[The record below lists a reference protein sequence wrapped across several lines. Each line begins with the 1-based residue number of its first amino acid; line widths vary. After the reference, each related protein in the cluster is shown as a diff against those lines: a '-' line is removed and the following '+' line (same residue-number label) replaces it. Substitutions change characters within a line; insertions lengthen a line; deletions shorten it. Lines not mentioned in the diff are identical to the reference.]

1 MGDFPIAGNTK
12 SVTIGIP
19 VLLGEFRWREG
30 NLAFSGSSPYK
41 VLGSRTET
49 GLLRDP
55 DQFSGTPVLG
65 GEAEH
70 PASEMPLNCKV
81 NMVTDNRLGPA
92 SENRKARVLV
102 TACLSQQMRLVA
114 PAITAGFF
122 PGAPDRTCEKSP
134 LVSNDELLP
143 LRDSDKLQTEDT
155 SDGISLVT

>member
-1 MGDFPIAGNTK
+1 VKEIWLLAVARLTRSWGPEPKRGY
-12 SVTIGIP
+12 SVI
-19 VLLGEFRWREG
+19 
-30 NLAFSGSSPYK
+30 
-41 VLGSRTET
+41 
-49 GLLRDP
+49 P

-102 TACLSQQMRLVA
+102 TACLSQQMRLLA
-114 PAITAGFF
+114 PEITAGFF

-143 LRDSDKLQTEDT
+143 LCDSDKLQTEDT
-155 SDGISLVT
+155 PDGVSLVTFAHVCPRVLMS